1 MLPDEA
7 GQGLSEPRRQAIFA
21 ALVRAQD
28 EGLPVAR
35 SRTVIA
41 SQFGLT
47 ERQVR
52 RIEDEGL
59 KHEWPPLS

>member
-1 MLPDEA
+1 V
-7 GQGLSEPRRQAIFA
+7 Q
-21 ALVRAQD
+21 AQD

>member
-1 MLPDEA
+1 
-7 GQGLSEPRRQAIFA
+7 
-21 ALVRAQD
+21 
-28 EGLPVAR
+28 VAR

-41 SQFGLT
+41 SHFGIT
-47 ERQVR
+47 EQQVR